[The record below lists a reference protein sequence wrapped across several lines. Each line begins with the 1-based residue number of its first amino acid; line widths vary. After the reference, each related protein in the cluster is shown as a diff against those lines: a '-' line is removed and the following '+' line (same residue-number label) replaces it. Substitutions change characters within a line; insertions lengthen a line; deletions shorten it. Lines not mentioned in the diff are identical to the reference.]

1 MPEAATA
8 VIAEPKVESVFF
20 KELVKQWRAQDLHG
34 AWEGKTD
41 LDLLEPYILDK
52 EKRKEIPLIGDP
64 DPETLWRLELFYNA
78 VGLSIERATGIMVS
92 PIMKMHHEGFGR
104 MVLTAGRLVV
114 VNKHLRD
121 VHRFGFPTYEK
132 MAEEGEKLVAAAVEM
147 ITKYP
152 EVANY

>member
-1 MPEAATA
+1 MPEAAA
-8 VIAEPKVESVFF
+8 IAEPEVESVFV
-20 KELVKQWRAQDLHG
+20 KELIKQWRAQDMHG

-41 LDLLEPYILDK
+41 TDLLEPYILDK
-52 EKRKEIPLIGDP
+52 EKRRQIPIMGDP

-121 VHRFGFPTYEK
+121 VHRFGFPTFAK
-132 MAEEGEKLVAAAVEM
+132 MAEEGEKLVSSAVEM
-147 ITKYP
+147 IKKYP